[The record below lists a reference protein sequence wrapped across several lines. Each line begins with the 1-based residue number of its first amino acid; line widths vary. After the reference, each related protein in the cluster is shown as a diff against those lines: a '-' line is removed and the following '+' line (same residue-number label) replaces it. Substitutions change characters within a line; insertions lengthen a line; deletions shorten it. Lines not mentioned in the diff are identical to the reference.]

1 MTNFKKKFIKEL
13 EGEINDTLRNIA
25 YIEGQI
31 NVHLPKAIHDSYI
44 KISNL
49 KELVKSIQNND
60 SFSDPIF
67 SYENN
72 EEEDYD

>member
-1 MTNFKKKFIKEL
+1 MINYKKKFTIQLEQEIQDTANHITYLENQIK
-13 EGEINDTLRNIA
+13 
-25 YIEGQI
+25 
-31 NVHLPKAIHDSYI
+31 VHLPKAIQECHV

-49 KELVKSIQNND
+49 HELLKDIKNND

-72 EEEDYD
+72 EEEYD